1 MVEPSKS
8 KSERAR
14 IKLRAGTRLQ
24 GVRRQSGCEIQST
37 NGPLQEASRDRSQE
51 EIALIDIEENNK
63 IGPCKKD
70 PRQLNNESG
79 PDLDENAS
87 SVDVSGHHGQL
98 QDHDDADD
106 SEKSE
111 D

>member
-1 MVEPSKS
+1 MVEPPKT

-14 IKLRAGTRLQ
+14 IKLRAGTRIQ
-24 GVRRQSGCEIQST
+24 GARRQSGCEIQST

-51 EIALIDIEENNK
+51 EIAFIDLEENNK
-63 IGPCKKD
+63 IGPSKKD
-70 PRQLNNESG
+70 QQQLNNESG
-79 PDLDENAS
+79 PDLHEDAS
-87 SVDVSGHHGQL
+87 SAGASRRHGPL
-98 QDHDDADD
+98 QDHDEADY